1 MGTSPNERAVIKV
14 DYGNRSEEWWQ
25 ALAQRLETRP
35 QTVPEPL
42 RRLSHPRGGD
52 SVCVTLAEARAIQ
65 AWAAT
70 LPGWS
75 GGPRHA
81 PYPLR
86 VERAA

>member
-25 ALAQRLETRP
+25 ALAQHLETRP

-52 SVCVTLAEARAIQ
+52 SVCVTLSEARAIQ